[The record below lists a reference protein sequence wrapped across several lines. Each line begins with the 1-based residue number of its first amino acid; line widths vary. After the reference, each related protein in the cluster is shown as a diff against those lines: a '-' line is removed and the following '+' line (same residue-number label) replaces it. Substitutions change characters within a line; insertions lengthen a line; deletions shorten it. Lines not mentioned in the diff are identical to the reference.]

1 MRQTHGNL
9 AGLLGLARG
18 TLGLVNVAAHRGQR
32 PDTSPQRRDSHTDVS
47 RAATADLFHHPT
59 FRPATPVEI
68 EFAHQVINDAG
79 YEIYPWDAESSAGTA
94 PMMIIATSV
103 RVVEGL
109 VRHGNCARQ
118 RRTLGAADPDGRP
131 R

>member
-1 MRQTHGNL
+1 VELWDWSTLRLIADNDLTHHH
-9 AGLLGLARG
+9 
-18 TLGLVNVAAHRGQR
+18 NVEI
-32 PDTSPQRRDSHTDVS
+32 SHTDVS

-79 YEIYPWDAESSAGTA
+79 YEIYVWDAESSAGTA